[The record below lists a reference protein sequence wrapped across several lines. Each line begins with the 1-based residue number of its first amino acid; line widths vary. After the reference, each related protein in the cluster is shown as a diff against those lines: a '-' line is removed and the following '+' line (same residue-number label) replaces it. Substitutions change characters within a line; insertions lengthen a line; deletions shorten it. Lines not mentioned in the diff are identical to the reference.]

1 MDAFAQIERRIERLH
16 ARASSGE
23 FDERLAA
30 ELDDVLE
37 HGYLYALRADAAA
50 RRLHER
56 LSRLLSGAGGR
67 SAAEEVARLS
77 AEKQQLEETAHRV
90 RERLTLTR
98 ALVGR
103 LAPPCASSR

>member
-1 MDAFAQIERRIERLH
+1 MDGFAQIEQRIERLC

-56 LSRLLSGAGGR
+56 LTRLLSGAGAQ
-67 SAAEEVARLS
+67 SAAGEVSRLT
-77 AEKQQLEETAHRV
+77 AEKQQLEETAHRL

-103 LAPPCASSR
+103 SAPSRASLR

>member
-1 MDAFAQIERRIERLH
+1 MDGFAEVERRIERLS

-37 HGYLYALRADAAA
+37 HGYLHALRADAAA

-56 LSRLLSGAGGR
+56 VARLLSDAGA
-67 SAAEEVARLS
+67 SAADEVSRLT
-77 AEKQQLEETAHRV
+77 AEKQQLEATAHRL

-103 LAPPCASSR
+103 SASPCASSR

>member
-1 MDAFAQIERRIERLH
+1 MDGFAQIELRIERLC

-23 FDERLAA
+23 LDERLAA

-56 LSRLLSGAGGR
+56 LTRLLSGAGAH
-67 SAAEEVARLS
+67 STADEVSRLT
-77 AEKQQLEETAHRV
+77 AEKQRLEETAHRL

-98 ALVGR
+98 ALLGR
-103 LAPPCASSR
+103 SARPCASSR